1 MDTPVIKILIKK
13 PGYPYT
19 TQLHVKMKTSSLVL
33 IALTLVSSFIN
44 ASNEVEGSNKR
55 KRVVKRQNR
64 LDPQAIAIA
73 TSQAEEPVNSIPNH
87 VLLELN
93 AVAKPSNAPLT
104 STSVLKTLV
113 DYDSSSLKSESDG
126 EGEQTSNKKKRTED
140 DQVQSAVNA
149 LMTLSRSGGSSHV
162 NIDDLIRGDE
172 QEQEQKPARRRAAP
186 KNRRTV
192 TRRAAAPATTERKPL
207 LALSEGAFTKATIK
221 SFRSYFDDR
230 NMATAGNETL
240 MKCFFFSHFFDL
252 AKYLVENGARLT
264 ENESLPAAFVA
275 ALAGDENSEIAA
287 GILMELLKYDPL
299 GTVKIFLNVAKT
311 METGTAN
318 AMDNFLMSLLMD
330 KETSFLFFG
339 SSSIPEIIE
348 MLLDSEL
355 MPESLKYICNNYD
368 GPVEK
373 EMILEATV
381 KVINSKNAAL
391 LEIFLENGWIDIDER
406 MVLEKGKSQLTVA
419 SHLFGKFESQTILR
433 LMQKFKYPLDYTHD
447 RNTNPNGDILLAAAM
462 GKDLASF
469 KRLLLVGASYEVKM
483 SPKMTLEKI
492 VDLDRANRPG
502 FYEAIQKFKAGE
514 LKAEVDAEDAANA
527 PLNAINTEVVETTND
542 VVDEVDLTGDI

>member
-1 MDTPVIKILIKK
+1 
-13 PGYPYT
+13 
-19 TQLHVKMKTSSLVL
+19 MKTSSLVL
-33 IALTLVSSFIN
+33 VALTLVSSFIN
-44 ASNEVEGSNKR
+44 ASNQGEGSNKR

-64 LDPQAIAIA
+64 LDTQALAIA
-73 TSQAEEPVNSIPNH
+73 TSQAEEPIKPVLSH

-93 AVAKPSNAPLT
+93 AAAKPTQVPLINT
-104 STSVLKTLV
+104 TVLKTLI

-126 EGEQTSNKKKRTED
+126 EGEQASNKKKRTED

-162 NIDDLIRGDE
+162 NIDDLIRGEE
-172 QEQEQKPARRRAAP
+172 QEQQQQPARRRAAP

-192 TRRAAAPATTERKPL
+192 TRRAAAAPAPAERKPL
-207 LALSEGAFTKATIK
+207 IPLTEKAFLKANIK

-230 NMATAGNETL
+230 NMATDGNETL
-240 MKCFFFSHFFDL
+240 LKCFSFSHFFNL

-264 ENESLPAAFVA
+264 ENEHLNAGFVA
-275 ALAGDENSEIAA
+275 ALSGGENSEVAA
-287 GILMELLKYDPL
+287 SILMELLKYDPL
-299 GTVKIFLNVAKT
+299 GTVQIFLNVAKS
-311 METGTAN
+311 METETAN
-318 AMDNFLMSLLMD
+318 TMDTFLMSLLMND
-330 KETSFLFFG
+330 NETSFLFFG

-348 MLLDSEL
+348 MLLDSDL
-355 MPESLKYICNNYD
+355 MPESLKYICHHYD
-368 GPVEK
+368 GPVDK
-373 EMILEATV
+373 EMILEATI

-406 MVLEKGKSQLTVA
+406 MALEEGKSQLTVA

-433 LMQKFKYPLDYTHD
+433 LMHKFKYPMEYTHD

-469 KRLLLVGASYEVKM
+469 KRLLLSDASHEVKM
-483 SPKMTLEKI
+483 SQKMTLEKI

-502 FYEAIQKFKAGE
+502 FYEAIQKFKSGE

-527 PLNAINTEVVETTND
+527 PVNAIKTEVPETTNN